1 MRGLSRRARDVPCYA
16 RETHALDTQALDR
29 FLAGVERRALRIA
42 EFGAGNR
49 EDALDIVQD
58 TMLKLVQRYADRPE
72 QEWGPLFHQIL
83 QSRIAD
89 FHRREA
95 VRRRWRLWFRSDQEE
110 RGDALENQP
119 APASVGPER
128 RSDAEQMVDTL
139 EQALTDLPL
148 RQQQAFLLR
157 TWEGM
162 SVAETAG
169 AMGCSEGSVKTHL
182 SRAMHAL
189 REQLEDHRW

>member
-1 MRGLSRRARDVPCYA
+1 MSHRARHCRPYA
-16 RETHALDTQALDR
+16 TETHALDTQALDR

-42 EFGAGNR
+42 EFGTGSR
-49 EDALDIVQD
+49 EDALDVVQD
-58 TMLKLVQRYADRPE
+58 TMLRLVQRYADRP
-72 QEWGPLFHQIL
+72 QREWAALFHRIL

-95 VRRRWRLWFRSDQEE
+95 VRRRWRVWFR
-110 RGDALENQP
+110 GDEQATGDPLENQP
-119 APASVGPER
+119 AAASTGPDR
-128 RSDAEQMVDTL
+128 RSDADRMAGTL
-139 EQALTDLPL
+139 EQALGGLPL

-157 TWEGM
+157 MWEGM
-162 SVAETAG
+162 NVAETAR

-182 SRAMHAL
+182 SRAMRAL

>member
-1 MRGLSRRARDVPCYA
+1 M
-16 RETHALDTQALDR
+16 DR
-29 FLAGVERRALRIA
+29 FLAGVEGRALRIA

-49 EDALDIVQD
+49 QDALDIVQD

-72 QEWGPLFHQIL
+72 QEWAPLFHQIL

-95 VRRRWRLWFRSDQEE
+95 VRRRWRHWFPRDQEE
-110 RGDALENQP
+110 RGDPLENQP
-119 APASVGPER
+119 APASVGPQR
-128 RSDAEQMVDTL
+128 RSDAEQMLETL
-139 EQALTDLPL
+139 ERVLTDLPR

>member
-1 MRGLSRRARDVPCYA
+1 MNRRARDFPCYA
-16 RETHALDTQALDR
+16 TETQALDTQALDR

-49 EDALDIVQD
+49 EDGLDIVQD

-72 QEWGPLFHQIL
+72 QEWGPLFHRIL

-95 VRRRWRLWFRSDQEE
+95 VRRRWRLWFHGDEQE
-110 RGDALENQP
+110 RGDPLENQP
-119 APASVGPER
+119 APATVGPER
-128 RSDAEQMVDTL
+128 RSDAERMAGTL
-139 EQALTDLPL
+139 EQALTGLPL